1 MCFVRRRRCNVPA
14 TVATLVAVL
23 TVGVLSWVSSL
34 AVATTNPRPPVL
46 LVPGKSIGPVYLG
59 EPETSVHLGRVVR
72 NGPGSFAYP
81 DYSLGVAYKAG
92 KAIAISTNILYNAH
106 GQGGAV
112 VVSGQ
117 YETRSHPVL
126 SIGVAIGLVKSAYPQ
141 AQCAH
146 HIISSEPPLESGAC
160 LLRSNHGHTHTFFAG
175 NATTQGQRVRIGAI
189 LVTIASVGPQSP
201 QVTG

>member
-1 MCFVRRRRCNVPA
+1 
-14 TVATLVAVL
+14 
-23 TVGVLSWVSSL
+23 
-34 AVATTNPRPPVL
+34 
-46 LVPGKSIGPVYLG
+46 VYLG
-59 EPETSVHLGRVVR
+59 EPENSVHLGPVVR

-81 DYSLGVAYKAG
+81 DYSIVVAYQHG
-92 KAIAISTNILYNAH
+92 KAVAIATNILFNVN

-112 VVSGQ
+112 VRSGQ
-117 YETRSHPVL
+117 YETPSHPVL
-126 SIGVAIGLVKSAYPQ
+126 GIGVAIGVVKSAYPQ

-146 HIISSEPPLESGAC
+146 HIISLEPPIEDASC

-175 NATTQGQRVRIGAI
+175 NATTQGQTVRIGAI

>member
-59 EPETSVHLGRVVR
+59 EPETSVHLGRVLR

-81 DYSLGVAYKAG
+81 DYSLTVVYQHGKVVGMAINFLYK
-92 KAIAISTNILYNAH
+92 
-106 GQGGAV
+106 GGSV
-112 VVSGQ
+112 VQSGQ

-126 SIGVAIGLVKSAYPQ
+126 GIGVAIGLVKSAYPQ

-146 HIISSEPPLESGAC
+146 HIIGQEPPLESGAC

-175 NATTQGQRVRIGAI
+175 NATAQGQTVRIGAI
-189 LVTIASVGPQSP
+189 LVTIASLGPQSP